1 MIICT
6 LKELMKMFGV
16 NQSKLSEETG
26 ITRPTLLSLIRNE
39 NQNIKYDT
47 INSLCNYFGIG
58 LSDLLLYSPI
68 NIEFKDLKYK
78 EEKHTFKYGEQQFR
92 DIPYEYIFIRYFINN
107 EEYIFKAILDSVV
120 VDIYR
125 KDFNT
130 DEKLLVFSEVTIE
143 KDEYESLLKKGFKQ
157 EFFDY
162 YNDTIRIKEKIADSL
177 PFEIDTD
184 LINLDISFSV
194 VNSPLFEEMKDEIKN
209 LPTDKLKELR
219 KEINKLIDEQ

>member
-16 NQSKLSEETG
+16 NQTKLSEETG

-47 INSLCNYFGIG
+47 INSLCNYFDIG

-68 NIEFKDLKYK
+68 NIEFKEVTYK
-78 EEKHTFKYGEQQFR
+78 EEIETINTEGQKSLN
-92 DIPYEYIFIRYFINN
+92 IPFEYIFIRYFIDDK
-107 EEYIFKAILDSVV
+107 EYIFQADLDSLVIDV
-120 VDIYR
+120 YR

-130 DEKLLVFSEVTIE
+130 NEELYVLPMNEIDRE
-143 KDEYESLLKKGFKQ
+143 EYETLLQKGFKQ
-157 EFFDY
+157 DFFNY
-162 YNDTIRIKEKIADSL
+162 YNDSIRIKEKIANSL

-184 LINLDISFSV
+184 LINLDISFAV
-194 VNSPLFEEMKDEIKN
+194 VNSPLFEDIKEEIKN
-209 LPTDKLKELR
+209 LPTDKLQEL
-219 KEINKLIDEQ
+219 KIEINKLLD